1 MAKRNRAR
9 RSLALVLAAATAFS
23 TFTFSGVSF
32 AVTDTS
38 LDEYE
43 DIISTYNIDDSILT
57 YENNVRQYD
66 SVYPDEEIII
76 EATDY
81 VRYTD
86 GTTDSSGNDV
96 ESVAEV
102 YTDYEPDEDNEAY
115 VSGDS
120 VYTNEQGL
128 IEWEFDVETTGWYY
142 LSIYYIPV
150 EGSSSSIE
158 RSFFID
164 GTLPYQEAADIQFD
178 RVYQNEVQE
187 SYIDDNGIEV
197 KLWETDNQGN
207 DLKPSLEET
216 PEWIESYLYDSDG
229 YVTEELGFYLEAGTH
244 TITLV
249 ALREPMLIRQL
260 KLGQIDSLPTYEE
273 KLAEWDALGATDTTG
288 QTIRIEAENA
298 TKTSSQMLYPVQ
310 DQSSGAVYPSSAKE
324 LKNNTIGGNSWRL
337 TGQWIEWEFD
347 VEETGYYN
355 IQLFDK
361 QNFVRGI
368 YVSRKITI
376 DGEVPFEEFSD
387 YGFTYSQSWRMETLE
402 DDEEEAYKIY
412 LEAGHHTIRMEVV
425 LGEFSDIISD
435 VQDIV
440 SDLNSV
446 YRSVIRITGVSPD
459 TDRDY
464 EIEDSLPGL
473 PDTLTELA
481 ERMDDVITRLRAV
494 AGANSDKETVLI
506 TMRDQLEEL
515 AKDVERFSKVIS
527 TYKTNVRACGNWITQ
542 VLEQPLQL
550 DTIYITSPE
559 EEITVSNNH
568 WYNTVAYEC
577 KRLFYSFIID
587 YNQVGNVADE
597 DADPITLWVGTG
609 RDQANVI
616 KDMIDETFTSETGI
630 SVNVMLVDVSTLLQ
644 ATLAGQGPDVAIQVA
659 NDTPLNYGIRNAVL
673 DLSQFDDLDEVLE
686 RFNESA
692 YVAFQFDGATYALPE
707 TQTYLM
713 MFYRKDILAEIG
725 LEVPQTWDD
734 VKIAMAVLSQNQM
747 EFGMLPQ
754 EQVFAMILYQNGGT
768 YYNEDGSVCIL
779 DNDEGVNAFKEYC
792 AYYTDYT
799 LDQETSVEERF
810 RTGECPIIIS
820 DISTYNNLQVSAPD
834 IKGLWGMAAV
844 PGVEQEDGTI
854 DRSEGSGGTACVIMS
869 KTEQPESCWEFLKW
883 WTSTDT
889 QVTFSRE
896 MESLMGASARVA
908 TANTEA
914 FEQLDWPVSDLETLL
929 EQRDN
934 LLGIPQVPGSYI
946 TWRNINNAFYS
957 VTTETDT
964 VSPREELMD
973 KVLLINEEIEFK
985 RAEFDLD

>member
-1 MAKRNRAR
+1 MAKQNRAR
-9 RSLALVLAAATAFS
+9 RSLALILAATTALS
-23 TFTFSGVSF
+23 TFGSVSF
-32 AVTDTS
+32 AATDLT

-43 DIISTYNIDDSILT
+43 DIISTYNIDDSIVSYET
-57 YENNVRQYD
+57 YVSQHD
-66 SVYPDEEIII
+66 AVYPDTEIII
-76 EATDY
+76 EGTDY
-81 VRYTD
+81 VRYND
-86 GTTDSSGNDV
+86 GTTDASGNDV

-120 VYTNEQGL
+120 VYTNEQGY
-128 IEWEFDVETTGWYY
+128 IEYEFTVEETGWYY
-142 LSIYYIPV
+142 LSLFYIPV

-158 RSFFID
+158 RAFFID
-164 GTLPYQEAADIQFD
+164 GELPYQEVADVEFD
-178 RVYQNEVQE
+178 RVYQNEIQD
-187 SYIDDNGIEV
+187 SYIDENGVEV
-197 KLWETDNQGN
+197 MYWESDNQGN

-229 YVTEELGFYLEAGTH
+229 YVTEELGFYLEEGTH
-244 TITLV
+244 TLTLV
-249 ALREPMLIRQL
+249 ALREPLLLRQL
-260 KLGQIDSLPTYEE
+260 KLSQIDALPTYEE
-273 KLAEWDALGATDTTG
+273 KLAEWDAMGATDTSG

-324 LKNNTIGGNSWRL
+324 LKNNTIGGNAWRL

-347 VEETGYYN
+347 VEESGYYN
-355 IQLFDK
+355 IQLFDR

-376 DGEVPFEEFSD
+376 DGEVPFQEFSD

-402 DDEEEAYKIY
+402 DDEGEAYKIY
-412 LEAGHHTIRMEVV
+412 LEEGHHTIRMEVV
-425 LGEFSDIISD
+425 LGDFSDIISD

-473 PDTLTELA
+473 ADTLLDIEDRL
-481 ERMDDVITRLRAV
+481 DDVIERLRAT

-506 TMRDQLEEL
+506 TMRDQLGEL

-527 TYKTNVRACGNWITQ
+527 TFKTNVRACGNWITE
-542 VLEQPLQL
+542 VLSQPLQL

-559 EEITVSNNH
+559 EEVSISNNH
-568 WYNTVAYEC
+568 WYDNVLYEF

-587 YNQVGNVADE
+587 YNQVGNVAEE
-597 DADPITLWVGTG
+597 DSDPITLWVGTG

-616 KDMIDETFTSETGI
+616 KDMIDETFTNETGI

-659 NDTPLNYGIRNAVL
+659 NDTPMNYGIRNAVL

-686 RFNESA
+686 RFNESS
-692 YVAFQFDGATYALPE
+692 YLAFQFNGATYALPE
-707 TQTYLM
+707 TQTFLM

-725 LEVPQTWDD
+725 LEVPETWDD
-734 VKIAMAVLSQNQM
+734 VKVAMAVLSQNQM

-754 EQVFAMILYQNGGT
+754 EQVFAMILYQNGGI
-768 YYNEDGSVCIL
+768 YYNEDGSVCVL

-844 PGVEQEDGTI
+844 PGVEDEDGNI
-854 DRSEGSGGTACVIMS
+854 NRVEGSSGTACVIMS

-883 WTSTDT
+883 WTSSDT
-889 QVTFSRE
+889 QVQFSRE

-908 TANTEA
+908 TANNEA
-914 FEQLDWPVSDLETLL
+914 FEQLNWPVSDLETLL
-929 EQRDN
+929 EQRNN
-934 LLGIPQVPGSYI
+934 LQGIPQVPGSYI

-973 KVLLINEEIEFK
+973 KVILINEEIEFK

>member
-43 DIISTYNIDDSILT
+43 DIISTYNIDDSILS
-57 YENNVRQYD
+57 YENYVSQYD

-568 WYNTVAYEC
+568 WYNNVAYEC

-844 PGVEQEDGTI
+844 PGVEREDGTI

-914 FEQLDWPVSDLETLL
+914 FVQLDWPVSDLETLL
-929 EQRDN
+929 EQREN